1 MTSWKPCL
9 SSWATISVIYLPA
22 SFHSLTYHC
31 EEFLASHQ
39 IINQIFNQVSSR
51 GCIVNKDLPDAAP
64 RILKDDHPSE
74 FSEPQMATLGGMFHF
89 WAYPYPKPVSLYIY
103 IYIVIKSK
111 IGLVQVHSPN
121 SQTSFYG
128 YVFLPHT
135 HIYIYLFIYM
145 CVYNMRNLFSSPE
158 LGDISRCWATERIAW
173 RSCLRAA
180 RTLDV
185 QSLGPIRRSPET
197 PGEPGKSS
205 ILWRT

>member
-135 HIYIYLFIYM
+135 YIYIYIYLFI
-145 CVYNMRNLFSSPE
+145 CVCITCVIYFHHQNLETSPGAGPLKE
-158 LGDISRCWATERIAW
+158 
-173 RSCLRAA
+173 
-180 RTLDV
+180 
-185 QSLGPIRRSPET
+185 SLGVAVCGLRGHLT
-197 PGEPGKSS
+197 CKA
-205 ILWRT
+205 

>member
-103 IYIVIKSK
+103 IYSYKIKNRLS
-111 IGLVQVHSPN
+111 S
-121 SQTSFYG
+121 SSFPEFTNQFLWIC
-128 YVFLPHT
+128 VFAT
-135 HIYIYLFIYM
+135 HIYIYILFIYLFI
-145 CVYNMRNLFSSPE
+145 CVCITCVIYFHHQNLETSPGAGPLKE
-158 LGDISRCWATERIAW
+158 
-173 RSCLRAA
+173 
-180 RTLDV
+180 
-185 QSLGPIRRSPET
+185 SLGVAVCGLRGHLT
-197 PGEPGKSS
+197 CKA
-205 ILWRT
+205 

>member
-89 WAYPYPKPVSLYIY
+89 WAYPYPKPVSLYYIY
-103 IYIVIKSK
+103 IYSYKIKNRLS
-111 IGLVQVHSPN
+111 S
-121 SQTSFYG
+121 SSFPEFTNQFLWIC
-128 YVFLPHT
+128 VFAT
-135 HIYIYLFIYM
+135 HIYIYFIYM